1 MLVIFVFDGDHDRVR
16 EVVYQKAPNLVVSQQ
31 WFPDGATRESV
42 LAADDLLQ
50 ALEER
55 GGLYSP
61 CYPAEVGDLRS
72 AFKYLGKSADLVE
85 TLPDVD
91 LATALQPALD
101 AP

>member
-1 MLVIFVFDGDHDRVR
+1 MLVIFVFDGDRDRVR
-16 EVVYQKAPNLVVSQQ
+16 EVIWQKAETLVVSRQ
-31 WFPDGATRESV
+31 WFPDNTFNDDV
-42 LAADDLLQ
+42 LVADDLLQ
-50 ALEER
+50 ALDER
-55 GGLYSP
+55 GGIYSP

-91 LATALQPALD
+91 LATAIQPASV

>member
-16 EVVYQKAPNLVVSQQ
+16 EVIWQKAENLVVSKR
-31 WFPDGATRESV
+31 WFSDGSFDDDV
-42 LAADDLLQ
+42 LVSDNLLQ
-50 ALEER
+50 ALDER
-55 GGLYSP
+55 GGLYSV

-91 LATALQPALD
+91 LATAIQPSV